1 MQRWILQSNSFQ
13 QQNLK
18 YLGLLKANSQKLEE
32 VRVVP
37 GAQCN
42 QDRKPCFGFQ
52 WVLQDPDLGGQ
63 TPAQQPPRKVNA
75 PSEPGSY
82 KEALLN
88 FKVAI
93 LLGHPHHLF

>member
-1 MQRWILQSNSFQ
+1 MQRWILQFNSFQ

-18 YLGLLKANSQKLEE
+18 YLGLLTANSQKLEE

-52 WVLQDPDLGGQ
+52 WVLQDPDLGRVKLPHSNLPKSLTLHWNLGLI
-63 TPAQQPPRKVNA
+63 RK
-75 PSEPGSY
+75 
-82 KEALLN
+82 
-88 FKVAI
+88 
-93 LLGHPHHLF
+93 LFSTSR